1 MNHRERVL
9 NTLRGE
15 ATDRV
20 ARGEFF
26 IADEFVREFLRLPAD
41 APIEFQH
48 HAAIVAQLD
57 LDIASVSL
65 SAGWGA
71 LEQPIEDDALNWI
84 ARWRAET
91 DCFVFALM
99 DGPFSAA
106 IKARGFNELMHAIL
120 GAPHVARDLFRRG
133 VDDARV
139 IAQAARDAGAEGIV
153 LGEDIAYGKTT
164 YVSPNDLREIYLPY
178 LRDAAREIRALG
190 LTVFFHS
197 DGNLNVILDDL
208 VACELDGLQ
217 GLEPDAG
224 MDIRAARARVDDTLT
239 LWGNLGFDLLSA
251 PRPAEELDT
260 AIHAITSCGKIIL
273 GSCSGLVPG
282 MNIEMVTRAHDPN
295 RGFKR
300 NFKQGD

>member
-15 ATDRV
+15 ATDRI

-26 IADEFVREFLRLPAD
+26 IADEFVREFLHVPAN
-41 APIEFQH
+41 APIEFEH
-48 HAAIVAQLD
+48 HRSVVAHLD
-57 LDIASVSL
+57 LDLASVSL

-71 LEQPIEDDALNWI
+71 LEQPSEDDALAWI

-106 IKARGFNELMHAIL
+106 IKARGFNELMHAIV

-164 YVSPNDLREIYLPY
+164 YVSPNDLRAVYFPY
-178 LRDAAREIRALG
+178 LSDAAREIRALG
-190 LTVFFHS
+190 LPVFFHS
-197 DGNLNVILDDL
+197 DGNLNAVLDDL
-208 VACELDGLQ
+208 VACELDGLH

-224 MDIRAARARVDDTLT
+224 MDIGATRARVGDTLT
-239 LWGNLGFDLLSA
+239 LWGNLGFGLLSA
-251 PRPAEELDT
+251 PRPATELDA

-282 MNIEMVTRAHDPN
+282 MDIETVKRASSKS
-295 RGFKR
+295 RF
-300 NFKQGD
+300 QT